1 MRIFMVAE
9 RVLGGFTPRADSV
22 RIFVESLLQRLGAAI
37 LACTGL

>member
-9 RVLGGFTPRADSV
+9 GCSAVTRRV
-22 RIFVESLLQRLGAAI
+22 RIFVEPLLQRLGAAI